1 MFRLVGPPSPPRRIS
16 WTLLRVDRAP
26 SIPLGSSTPHPRPP
40 LLLQPRAA
48 APGASSTPVGAA
60 A

>member
-1 MFRLVGPPSPPRRIS
+1 MFRLVGPPSLPRRIS

-40 LLLQPRAA
+40 LLPQTRAA